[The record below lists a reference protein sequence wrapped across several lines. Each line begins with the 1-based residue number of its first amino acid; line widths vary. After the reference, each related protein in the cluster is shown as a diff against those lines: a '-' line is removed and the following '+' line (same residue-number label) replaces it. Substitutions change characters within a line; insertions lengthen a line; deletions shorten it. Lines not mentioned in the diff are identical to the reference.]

1 MRQPTYDCMKT
12 IFDLSSEEFICLLE
26 AYDAYQEANEENRYL
41 EGWYPV
47 CIEEFLNNDFEFY
60 G

>member
-1 MRQPTYDCMKT
+1 MKT
-12 IFDLSSEEFICLLE
+12 IFDLSPEELICLLE
-26 AYDAYQEANEENRYL
+26 AYNADIQEANEENRYL

-60 G
+60 D